1 MMEPLIVFCM
11 NERLMKKGFDPDE
24 QILYEKHLA
33 YYRPYKW
40 IYRKNMDRLYIT
52 NKRIYCRS
60 WLPLFSKIYKP
71 LSISWTMITKVEP
84 YSRFLARGFQIHW
97 MDEQGNTWVSLFIFP
112 LYVRDEIFQILRAI
126 IPHKVFVD

>member
-1 MMEPLIVFCM
+1 MEPLITFYM
-11 NERLMKKGFDPDE
+11 NERLIKKGFEPDE

-60 WLPLFSKIYKP
+60 WLPFFSKIYKP
-71 LSISWTMITKVEP
+71 LSISWVMITKVEP
-84 YSRFLARGFQIHW
+84 YSQYFSKGLQIHW
-97 MDEQGNTWVSLFIFP
+97 IDEQGNTWISLFIFP
-112 LYVRDEIFQILRAI
+112 LYVRDEIFQILGAI
-126 IPHKVFVD
+126 IPQKVFVD